1 MHSYEFISHSEEETI
16 RFADEFASKLNGHSK
31 IVLSGD
37 LGSGKTKF
45 TEGLLRHF
53 GLEDEISSPTFT
65 IVNEYKTTK
74 FPIFHFDV
82 YRLSD
87 VSEFYEI
94 GGEEYFENGIMFGA
108 TVGRNVNRIS
118 NARFEI
124 DGKEYHVAKNR
135 GKHNIH
141 SDKEHGFHKVLWD
154 SEIIDDHAVKFTYVS
169 PDGEQGFP
177 GTLVTNIIYTVTETN
192 GLIVSYHA
200 VSDKKTLINLTNHN
214 YFNLGGHESGTIEN
228 TKVRIYA
235 DEFTPINEDT
245 IPTGEIRKVEHT
257 PMDFR
262 EWKKIKNDLYDED
275 EQLEKGKGYDHNFV
289 IRNKDCGFRKMAE
302 ALDEEQGIKMEVY
315 SDLPGLQF
323 YTGNTMKSTKGKGG
337 VIYGKGCG
345 FCMEPHYFPNSI
357 NTKEFDAPVFDAGEV
372 YQTVTMY
379 QFVTKED

>member
-1 MHSYEFISHSEEETI
+1 MDTKQE
-16 RFADEFASKLNGHSK
+16 ADMG
-31 IVLSGD
+31 V
-37 LGSGKTKF
+37 TK
-45 TEGLLRHF
+45 ESF
-53 GLEDEISSPTFT
+53 GFLEDKREAFLYT
-65 IVNEYKTTK
+65 IENQNGFAVKVTDFGVNIVSLLVKNKEGNIK
-74 FPIFHFDV
+74 DV
-82 YRLSD
+82 ALGYDTL
-87 VSEFYEI
+87 
-94 GGEEYFENGIMFGA
+94 EEYFENGIMFGA

-124 DGKEYHVAKNR
+124 DGKEYHVAKN
-135 GKHNIH
+135 
-141 SDKEHGFHKVLWD
+141 
-154 SEIIDDHAVKFTYVS
+154 HAVKFTYVS

-262 EWKKIKNDLYDED
+262 EWKKIKNDLYAED

>member
-1 MHSYEFISHSEEETI
+1 M
-16 RFADEFASKLNGHSK
+16 
-31 IVLSGD
+31 
-37 LGSGKTKF
+37 
-45 TEGLLRHF
+45 
-53 GLEDEISSPTFT
+53 
-65 IVNEYKTTK
+65 
-74 FPIFHFDV
+74 
-82 YRLSD
+82 
-87 VSEFYEI
+87 
-94 GGEEYFENGIMFGA
+94 
-108 TVGRNVNRIS
+108 
-118 NARFEI
+118 
-124 DGKEYHVAKNR
+124 
-135 GKHNIH
+135 
-141 SDKEHGFHKVLWD
+141 
-154 SEIIDDHAVKFTYVS
+154 KFTYVS

-214 YFNLGGHESGTIEN
+214 YFNLGGHKSGMIEN

-262 EWKKIKNDLYDED
+262 EWKKIKNDLYAED

-302 ALDEEQGIKMEVY
+302 AMDEEQGIKMEVY

>member
-1 MHSYEFISHSEEETI
+1 MKAE
-16 RFADEFASKLNGHSK
+16 RSK
-31 IVLSGD
+31 
-37 LGSGKTKF
+37 
-45 TEGLLRHF
+45 
-53 GLEDEISSPTFT
+53 
-65 IVNEYKTTK
+65 
-74 FPIFHFDV
+74 
-82 YRLSD
+82 
-87 VSEFYEI
+87 
-94 GGEEYFENGIMFGA
+94 
-108 TVGRNVNRIS
+108 
-118 NARFEI
+118 
-124 DGKEYHVAKNR
+124 
-135 GKHNIH
+135 
-141 SDKEHGFHKVLWD
+141 
-154 SEIIDDHAVKFTYVS
+154 
-169 PDGEQGFP
+169 
-177 GTLVTNIIYTVTETN
+177 
-192 GLIVSYHA
+192 
-200 VSDKKTLINLTNHN
+200 
-214 YFNLGGHESGTIEN
+214 N

-262 EWKKIKNDLYDED
+262 EWKKIKNDLYAED